1 MARRIT
7 SSKNYGFRKVVRVV
21 LDDSVASANQV
32 TREFIWSGGSLRK
45 EVAGTLV
52 DKTDADL
59 LAEIRAILD
68 APVVDSSLSLDGTV
82 V

>member
-32 TREFIWSGGSLRK
+32 VREFIWSGGDLS
-45 EVAGTLV
+45 
-52 DKTDADL
+52 KTDAEL

-68 APVVDSSLSLDGTV
+68 APVVNASLSLDNQV